1 MPEPRG
7 GHEVAGSGSPSEGRP
22 DPGTSAAAT
31 GATASTPRPD
41 GAARRPGALTVY
53 LGAAPGVGKTYAMLG
68 EAQRRRARGTD
79 VVVGL
84 VETHG
89 RAATI
94 TQIGD
99 LEVVPRRVVS
109 HRDVELTELDVDAV
123 IARAPQVALVDE
135 LAHTNAP
142 GSRHRKRWQDVADLL
157 AAGIDVVTTVNVQ
170 HLESLTAD
178 VEAITGVRQR
188 ETVPD
193 QVVRDADQIQLVDL
207 SPQALRRRLAHG
219 NVYRA
224 EQIDASLSS
233 YFRTGNLTALRELA
247 LLWLADRVDDALTRY
262 RADHAIVGTWP
273 ARERIVVAVTGG
285 PEGET
290 LLRRGARIAQRAA
303 GSELVAVHVLA
314 TDGLPSAP
322 PAAIAAS
329 RELVESLGG
338 TFHTVVGE
346 DVASAV
352 VDFAQGVNATMIVVG
367 VSRHS
372 RWREALLG
380 SSSTE
385 IARLAGTIDVHLVTH
400 EKARAGRLLRGRWSA
415 LSRPRRV
422 AGWLLAFVAPAVLTG
437 IFWLLRDDVS
447 LSTELM
453 LFLAG
458 SVGVALVGG
467 LWPAVAAAV
476 ISFLCL
482 NWFFTPPTGFLTVQD
497 PENLLALLVFVLVAA
512 AVASVVDLAARRT
525 VQAYRAR
532 AEASTLAALSRSV
545 LSGEDTAQAI
555 VTRLAET
562 FGLSRVEL
570 ETRAGERAPWRT
582 VATTGR
588 VEGDRGSALGA
599 ALPAEGDGATG
610 DGDARSRAS
619 AAVGQGEEPG
629 RTELRVDDHHRL
641 SLWGRALPASD
652 RQVLEAFAAQAGLV
666 LEYRRLREQAAQA
679 AVLEEADATRTA
691 LLAAV
696 SHDLRTPLASIRTAV
711 DGLASPD
718 VDLDAEDTETLTRT
732 IQDSTG
738 RLEKLID
745 NLLDLSRLQTGS
757 VRPVLRAA
765 SVDEIVPLAVEP
777 YGPGVVRLDVPDD
790 LPLVRTDPGLLERAV
805 ANLTSNAVR
814 HSPPGEPVRITA
826 SAGPREIELRIVDT
840 GRGLSDESK
849 VRMFEPFQRL
859 GDTTGEGLGLGLA
872 VADGLARAVG
882 ATITPED
889 TPGGGLTMVVTVPR
903 EAREDDGV
911 STDSTDGTDGTDGTA
926 GTAGTAGQG
935 TDEKDEVRG

>member
-1 MPEPRG
+1 M
-7 GHEVAGSGSPSEGRP
+7 
-22 DPGTSAAAT
+22 
-31 GATASTPRPD
+31 
-41 GAARRPGALTVY
+41 Y

-415 LSRPRRV
+415 LSRRRRV
-422 AGWLLAFVAPAVLTG
+422 AGWLLAFVVPAVLTG

-476 ISFLCL
+476 LSFLCL

-588 VEGDRGSALGA
+588 AGGDV
-599 ALPAEGDGATG
+599 LPAEGDRPPAAADALPVHG
-610 DGDARSRAS
+610 DRSARPRP
-619 AAVGQGEEPG
+619 AVGHGDEPG

-777 YGPGVVRLDVPDD
+777 TGRASCVSTCPTTSRSCAPTPGC
-790 LPLVRTDPGLLERAV
+790 
-805 ANLTSNAVR
+805 SNAR
-814 HSPPGEPVRITA
+814 SPTSRRTPCGTARPANPSGSRPRPGRARSSCGSSTRGMACPTSPRSACSSPSNASATRPVRGWDWAWPSRTG
-826 SAGPREIELRIVDT
+826 SRGPWVPPSRPRT
-840 GRGLSDESK
+840 R
-849 VRMFEPFQRL
+849 R
-859 GDTTGEGLGLGLA
+859 A
-872 VADGLARAVG
+872 AD
-882 ATITPED
+882 
-889 TPGGGLTMVVTVPR
+889 
-903 EAREDDGV
+903 
-911 STDSTDGTDGTDGTA
+911 
-926 GTAGTAGQG
+926 
-935 TDEKDEVRG
+935 